1 MKTGPFAVTARRENI
16 AKRRQSPEVGAV
28 CLNWAR
34 TDLCGGREVT
44 RVPTAIKSGFWAAP
58 ACPLM
63 THKRHWLCNAAMVL
77 MPVSAPFK
85 VLV

>member
-44 RVPTAIKSGFWAAP
+44 RVPTAIKPLQAKIHF
-58 ACPLM
+58 CPL
-63 THKRHWLCNAAMVL
+63 C
-77 MPVSAPFK
+77 PQ
-85 VLV
+85 